1 MRRPQPSAEIQI
13 VFALARRFAL
23 ALFLS
28 FAPLSSGQSVVRAD
42 EPSLTFDFGRTL
54 ECRDVT
60 PPEYTEQYPDERI
73 VECTLRLSV
82 YLVSGDIDEVE
93 AIRVEIADRDR
104 RLRVFHFSPRTRLE
118 SSLGE
123 DIEWTRTV
131 ETSHSIGASLGG
143 ELPAPIGGVI
153 AHVTPTINA
162 GQGGKE
168 VVKEKQIRVAPR
180 QAVIASGTIDHE
192 HGVYFTLRPS
202 PTSSLEGVHELSV
215 QFLVPAD
222 WRGDAIRVACQ
233 ATGQQKLLW
242 MKQRKVWAEK
252 ALAVALYQAGDPAAR
267 RAAERHVKQ

>member
-1 MRRPQPSAEIQI
+1 MRRSQPSAERQ
-13 VFALARRFAL
+13 VAVALARRFAL

-28 FAPLSSGQSVVRAD
+28 FAPLSPGQSTVRAD
-42 EPSLTFDFGRTL
+42 EPALSFDFGRTL

-104 RLRVFHFSPRTRLE
+104 RLRVFSFSPSTRLE
-118 SSLGE
+118 SGLSD
-123 DIEWTRTV
+123 DIEWTRTT
-131 ETSHSIGASLGG
+131 ESSHSIGASLGG
-143 ELPAPIGGVI
+143 EIPAPIGGVV

-192 HGVYFTLRPS
+192 HGVFFTLRPS

-242 MKQRKVWAEK
+242 MKQHKVWAEK
-252 ALAVALYQAGDPAAR
+252 SLAVALYQAGDPAAR